1 MKLIPFQKCCINFSI
16 MLKIC
21 ITYKYFQNIKQAYFY
36 WNNNIE
42 EEKEGGPLNF
52 VKN

>member
-1 MKLIPFQKCCINFSI
+1 MFEIQPIERTLFLLTLFG
-16 MLKIC
+16 
-21 ITYKYFQNIKQAYFY
+21 ITYKYFENIKQAYFY